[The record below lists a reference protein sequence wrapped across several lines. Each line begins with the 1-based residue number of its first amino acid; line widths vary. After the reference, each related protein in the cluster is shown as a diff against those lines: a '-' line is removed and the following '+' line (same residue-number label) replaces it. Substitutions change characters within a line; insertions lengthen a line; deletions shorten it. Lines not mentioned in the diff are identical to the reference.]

1 MKMRGF
7 TLIEAVLSL
16 SLLAFGLLGLLYIFE
31 NASVN
36 TLIADQ
42 AYVAENLARQA
53 LETVIAQRD
62 SALAGGG
69 YTTTL
74 AAIQANSYNQTPV
87 SGFTGYNLTVTGVEV
102 DAQTSQSTTNFTV
115 ALPGS
120 GYALVT
126 ATVTWNSGRNSVQLA
141 TLISNYT

>member
-1 MKMRGF
+1 MKTRGF

-16 SLLAFGLLGLLYIFE
+16 SLLAVGLLGLLYIFE

-36 TLIADQ
+36 TLVADQ
-42 AYVAENLARQA
+42 SYIARNLAMQA

-69 YTTTL
+69 YPTTL
-74 AAIQANSYNQTPV
+74 TSIQANNYNQTPV
-87 SGFTGYNLTVTGVEV
+87 SGFTGYNLTVTAVEV
-102 DAQTSQSTTNFTV
+102 DAQSSMATTNFTV

-126 ATVTWNSGRNSVQLA
+126 ATVTWNSGTSTVKLA

>member
-1 MKMRGF
+1 MKTRGF

-16 SLLAFGLLGLLYIFE
+16 ALLAFGLLGLLYIFE

-42 AYVAENLARQA
+42 AYIAENLARQA

-62 SALAGGG
+62 STLSGGG

-74 AAIQANSYNQTPV
+74 TSIQANGFNQTPV
-87 SGFTGYNLTVTGVEV
+87 PGFTGYNLTVTGLEV
-102 DAQTSQSTTNFTV
+102 DAQSAMATSNFTV

-126 ATVTWNSGRNSVQLA
+126 ATVTWNSGRNTIQLS